1 MGEFDDIEEEEQPV
15 RKRPKTMGLRKALEK
30 QKEEEATL
38 VRSYPLTQLLAQ
50 EIENDKESWLERA
63 NKNLEDKL
71 EKKNRDLGLQRK
83 MTGHYKKLNQFARR
97 KLKLAQERLKT
108 AQRRRPVEKVEKYI
122 SRLEILALASLHSS
136 KNP

>member
-1 MGEFDDIEEEEQPV
+1 
-15 RKRPKTMGLRKALEK
+15 MGLRKTLEK

-71 EKKNRDLGLQRK
+71 EK
-83 MTGHYKKLNQFARR
+83 
-97 KLKLAQERLKT
+97 
-108 AQRRRPVEKVEKYI
+108 
-122 SRLEILALASLHSS
+122 
-136 KNP
+136 